1 MNWNDSLQ
9 KLKGIGEKTAQAFH
23 KLHIDTIGDLLR
35 FYPRDYDLLEEITP
49 VSALEG
55 GKRSVVRAGV
65 AGSISEK
72 RVRSLTI
79 TTVYVS
85 DATGRLLL
93 TFFNLPYIRHE
104 LRPGTALYFRGT
116 VSFRGKQAVMEQPV
130 ILTAKDYENLKGHLQ
145 PIYSLT
151 AGIHQSIVR
160 KAVRQVLEN
169 ADFPETIPSKIREA
183 YKLFS
188 HNMAVSQ
195 IHFPD
200 HMAALQEARKR
211 LVFDEF
217 LFFLLQ
223 VKELKNSGT
232 DLTSSFPMLEVADTG
247 RLLEALPFKL
257 TDDQNKVWEEMKAD
271 LSGKSVMNRLIQGDV
286 GSGKTILAL
295 LALLMTA
302 ANGYQGAM
310 MVPTEVLAL
319 QHFEWIRSLSRQHRL
334 PIIPVLLT
342 GSLSAKEKK
351 EVYQLVESGK
361 VNCIIGT
368 HALIQEA
375 VRFQKLALII
385 TDEQHRFGVRQREML
400 IQKGNTPHVC
410 VMSAT
415 PIPRTLA
422 MILYGDLQISVIHQ
436 LPAERLPVKNCV
448 IGVSGRKKAYQFIQ
462 KEVEARHQAFVICP
476 MIEREEES
484 DNKLE
489 NVLEYAE
496 KLRAELPE
504 SCRIS
509 ILHGKMKQQEKN
521 RIMNAFSGGDID
533 ILVSTTVIEVGVN
546 IPNATVMMVENAER
560 FGLAQLHQLRG
571 RVGRG
576 KDQSYCIFVHAVDP
590 EKTDARLKVLESSN
604 DGFYIAEQDMKLRGP
619 GDLFGIRQS
628 GEMNFVLADIYQ
640 DSEILLM
647 ADEAC
652 RKLTEGQN
660 WKEMPENG
668 PILDA
673 LERLS
678 RNNIDFP
685 SI

>member
-302 ANGYQGAM
+302 AKCW
-310 MVPTEVLAL
+310 P
-319 QHFEWIRSLSRQHRL
+319 
-334 PIIPVLLT
+334 
-342 GSLSAKEKK
+342 
-351 EVYQLVESGK
+351 
-361 VNCIIGT
+361 C
-368 HALIQEA
+368 
-375 VRFQKLALII
+375 
-385 TDEQHRFGVRQREML
+385 
-400 IQKGNTPHVC
+400 
-410 VMSAT
+410 
-415 PIPRTLA
+415 
-422 MILYGDLQISVIHQ
+422 
-436 LPAERLPVKNCV
+436 
-448 IGVSGRKKAYQFIQ
+448 
-462 KEVEARHQAFVICP
+462 
-476 MIEREEES
+476 
-484 DNKLE
+484 
-489 NVLEYAE
+489 
-496 KLRAELPE
+496 
-504 SCRIS
+504 S
-509 ILHGKMKQQEKN
+509 ILNG
-521 RIMNAFSGGDID
+521 SG
-533 ILVSTTVIEVGVN
+533 V
-546 IPNATVMMVENAER
+546 
-560 FGLAQLHQLRG
+560 
-571 RVGRG
+571 
-576 KDQSYCIFVHAVDP
+576 
-590 EKTDARLKVLESSN
+590 
-604 DGFYIAEQDMKLRGP
+604 
-619 GDLFGIRQS
+619 
-628 GEMNFVLADIYQ
+628 
-640 DSEILLM
+640 
-647 ADEAC
+647 
-652 RKLTEGQN
+652 
-660 WKEMPENG
+660 
-668 PILDA
+668 
-673 LERLS
+673 
-678 RNNIDFP
+678 
-685 SI
+685 